1 MKTGKQSAG
10 YLLAGGMTLVLF
22 AAQAVL
28 MSATLAHAGG
38 LVATLALSAL
48 YALVFGGAMAAYVHM
63 ERPDRGTLAFA
74 GGFAALAMLARV
86 SMLDFVTADYVSFL
100 SGWVEAFRTGGF
112 AMLAQNVGDYNLLYQ
127 YILLLI
133 SQSPLHDLYLIK
145 FVTVVFDYAL
155 ALVMMRAAGRFGGE
169 KAKLPVFLTMLV
181 LPTTLLDGACWG
193 QCDSVYAFFV
203 VSSLYLL
210 ATDRPTRSAIMLS
223 VAFAFKLQTIFFFPV
238 VLLGLLHRKFKLR
251 HAIAFFAAYVVTMTP
266 ALAAGRSF
274 MDALSVYANQ
284 SMGQYYDRLT
294 YNAPNLYLFFPM
306 LEFASSQEFTWMRYI
321 AGIDGKG
328 LSGYLDPNL
337 FPDLQRAALYACVV
351 LTLIVVIYW
360 LIHWKEITMDMAL
373 PFALF
378 FAIFLPFVMP
388 KIHER
393 YFYLADMLAILY
405 ASSRRDRRFMPLL
418 VVGAS
423 LMSYVPYLMRQRP
436 IDERWLAMMMLAALC
451 IVSRDILTQ
460 MRINRVACAAGPDMP
475 ETDAG
480 AQTTFMK
487 EASAEAAE
495 ESAAEE
501 TPAAENRA
509 EEIAVEEISAEEIA
523 ADGMPA
529 DDAAQRGGDEA

>member
-10 YLLAGGMTLVLF
+10 YLLAGGMALALF
-22 AAQAVL
+22 AVQAVL
-28 MSATLAHAGG
+28 MGATLAHAGG
-38 LVATLALSAL
+38 IMATLLLSGL
-48 YALVFGGAMAAYVHM
+48 YALVYAFAMAAYVRL
-63 ERPDRGTLAFA
+63 EKPDTGKLAFV

-86 SMLDFVTADYVSFL
+86 AMLDFVTADYVSFL
-100 SGWVEAFRTGGF
+100 TGWVDIFRQGGF
-112 AMLAQNVGDYNLLYQ
+112 KTLAENVGDYNLLYQ

-133 SQSPLHDLYLIK
+133 SKSSLHDLYLIK
-145 FVTVVFDYAL
+145 LVTVLFDYAL

-181 LPTTLLDGACWG
+181 LPTTLLGGACWG

-210 ATDRPTRSAIMLS
+210 ATDRPTRSAIMLA
-223 VAFAFKLQTIFFFPV
+223 VAFAFKLQAIFFFPV
-238 VLLGLLHRKFKLR
+238 VLLGLLHKKYKLR
-251 HAIAFFAAYVVTMTP
+251 HALVFFAAYVATMVP

-274 MDALSVYANQ
+274 VDAISVYANQ

-321 AGIDGKG
+321 EGIDGKG
-328 LSGYLDPNL
+328 LNGYLDPDL
-337 FPDLQRAALYACVV
+337 FPDLQHAALYACIV

-393 YFYLADMLAILY
+393 YFYLADMLSILY

-436 IDERWLAMMMLAALC
+436 IDERWLAVMMLAALC

-460 MRINRVACAAGPDMP
+460 MRANRAALAACVSAADAHGA
-475 ETDAG
+475 ETAFAEEGEDAFEEPVG
-480 AQTTFMK
+480 QDVSDENDA
-487 EASAEAAE
+487 ADEAA
-495 ESAAEE
+495 
-501 TPAAENRA
+501 
-509 EEIAVEEISAEEIA
+509 
-523 ADGMPA
+523 
-529 DDAAQRGGDEA
+529 QKGGDEA